1 MFDKSKPG
9 YLQMSS
15 VFEELHHLDPCFNTV
30 PRLQCRFQATP
41 PTEVCGP
48 MHAAHM

>member
-15 VFEELHHLDPCFNTV
+15 VFEELHHLYPGFTTDP
-30 PRLQCRFQATP
+30 
-41 PTEVCGP
+41 
-48 MHAAHM
+48 